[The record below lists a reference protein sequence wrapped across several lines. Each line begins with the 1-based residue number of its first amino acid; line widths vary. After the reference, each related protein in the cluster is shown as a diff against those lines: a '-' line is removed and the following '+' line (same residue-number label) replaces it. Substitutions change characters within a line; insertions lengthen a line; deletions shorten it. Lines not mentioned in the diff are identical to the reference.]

1 MVKKLSKSK
10 AQVQVIITGL
20 IVSLLQLNFIQI
32 KEENLVH
39 MEKEEQAWNP
49 GLYRVSH
56 SKVNK
61 VI

>member
-32 KEENLVH
+32 KEENLVN
-39 MEKEEQAWNP
+39 MEKGVQAWIP
-49 GLYRVSH
+49 GLLSGNNAH
-56 SKVNK
+56 
-61 VI
+61 